1 MTMGDQL
8 PKGIEAIAAS
18 ARPESLSPRPRA
30 KPPATIQITLQLI
43 DCRSFAVITPVSAN
57 TPKGI
62 MATVLE
68 SMPVTLSST
77 QNKRNGN
84 DYGAPVVLYVAFDV
98 KFDSLFRKWE
108 KLLKQ

>member
-1 MTMGDQL
+1 MGDQL

-57 TPKGI
+57 TPNGI

-77 QNKRNGN
+77 QNKTVTINVTATTTVRQLCFTS
-84 DYGAPVVLYVAFDV
+84 P
-98 KFDSLFRKWE
+98 SM
-108 KLLKQ
+108 